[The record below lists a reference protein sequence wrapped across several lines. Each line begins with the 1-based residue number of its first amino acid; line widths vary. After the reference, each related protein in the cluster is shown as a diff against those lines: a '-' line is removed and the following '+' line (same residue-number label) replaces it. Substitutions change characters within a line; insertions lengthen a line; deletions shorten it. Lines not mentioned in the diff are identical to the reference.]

1 MMSEKKE
8 SISSHLASSITTPST
23 TITTTTTTTTNTTTT
38 TTSTTNT
45 PVILTKEQAETLKF
59 FHYNEV
65 NSTFIC
71 GAIAGMIAKTCIA
84 PLERIKMTFQVSR
97 DNFNYSAAIQR
108 GYDIIH
114 RGGVFSLWK
123 GHSTTLL
130 RVAPY
135 AGLSYTFHD
144 YTEHLFK
151 KKLRLKQG
159 NNSKNTTLPPL
170 YKFLSGA
177 AAGFGGTILTYPL
190 DVMRVRL
197 ALGSSWKDAIRQK
210 GFFQGLSPTLLG
222 IVPYSGIAWLAKQT
236 LLEEFQITTLRK
248 PTLLESLAINALAG

>member
-8 SISSHLASSITTPST
+8 SISSHLASSITTPSSS
-23 TITTTTTTTTNTTTT
+23 TTTSTPTTT
-38 TTSTTNT
+38 TTSTTNTT
-45 PVILTKEQAETLKF
+45 PVILTKEQAETTLKF

-71 GAIAGMIAKTCIA
+71 GAIAGMISKTCIA
-84 PLERIKMTFQVSR
+84 PPERIKMTFQVSR

-114 RGGVFSLWK
+114 RGGVLSLWK

-159 NNSKNTTLPPL
+159 NNSKNITLPPL

-236 LLEEFQITTLRK
+236 LLEEFHITTSRK